1 LTVRK
6 SVKGGKTET
15 SVKLVNGVERI
26 EELAEMIGGQR
37 VSDVTRAQ
45 AEELL
50 VEAGGNGKTRKR
62 ATAR

>member
-1 LTVRK
+1 VRK
-6 SVKGGKTET
+6 VVKGGETET
-15 SVKLVNGVERI
+15 SVRLVNGVQRI

-50 VEAGGNGKTRKR
+50 VGATGNGKSRKR
-62 ATAR
+62 QSVR